1 MILHSR
7 RSTITFA
14 ATGLALALAATA
26 CGSSSSGTT
35 AAGSSSAATSAAPS
49 AATSSA
55 PSLPAL
61 CGGQSGSGKVVI
73 GAASFAENE
82 TLAAIYA
89 AALKECGYSTS
100 VKDFDSR
107 EVYYPELKKGAIQI
121 VPEYAA
127 TLTDFINDAAN
138 GANAPSKAS
147 GVIATTVSALK
158 AELPSSLAVLNPATA
173 TDKNGFAVKKS
184 FATANHITTMSQL
197 GAYSK
202 AHPLSLAGP
211 SECPT
216 RPFCEPGLKKTYGF
230 KISKFVQTDEGGP
243 LTDKALKSGKATVG
257 LLFTSDPT
265 LASNGLVFL
274 TDDKNL
280 QASDNVIPLVAS
292 SLSTGA
298 AASALNAVQAKL
310 NQSTLVSINKAVQID
325 RGTPSAVATQFLQQ
339 EGLS

>member
-1 MILHSR
+1 MNPSR
-7 RSTITFA
+7 RTSSIAIA
-14 ATGLALALAATA
+14 ATGLVMALTASA
-26 CGSSSSGTT
+26 CGSSSSGNT
-35 AAGSSSAATSAAPS
+35 AASGSSSSPATVSQ
-49 AATSSA
+49 SSA
-55 PSLPAL
+55 STPAGPAL
-61 CGGQSGSGKVVI
+61 CGGKTGSGKVVI

-89 AALKECGYSTS
+89 AALKECGYTTST
-100 VKDFDSR
+100 KDFDSR
-107 EVYYPELKKGAIQI
+107 EVYYPEVKKGAIQV

-127 TLTDFINDAAN
+127 TLTDFINDADN

-147 GVIATTVSALK
+147 GDITKTVTALK
-158 AELPSSLAVLNPATA
+158 AELPSSLGVLNPAAA

-184 FATANHITTMSQL
+184 FATAHHITTMSQL

-202 AHPLSLAGP
+202 THPLSLAGP

-243 LTDKALKSGKATVG
+243 LTDKALTSGKATVG

-265 LASNGLVFL
+265 LAGNGLVFL
-274 TDDKNL
+274 TDDKAL
-280 QASDNVIPLVAS
+280 QASDNIIPLVAS
-292 SLSTGA
+292 SLATGA
-298 AASALNAVQAKL
+298 AANALNAVDAKL
-310 NQSTLVSINKAVQID
+310 SQNTLVQINKAVQVS
-325 RGTPSAVATQFLQQ
+325 RGTPTAVATQFLQQ